1 MIGRDAK
8 GVGDPMTRVLVVEDD
23 DDLRTAV
30 VTDLGAAGFDVDEAP
45 DITTAA
51 AALAGRAY
59 ACVVFDRMLPDGD
72 SIGYV
77 RQRRE
82 AGWTVPVLFLTGRA
96 GVADRVAGFEH
107 GADDYLG
114 KPFAVAELCARVSVL
129 CRRPAPRPAV
139 LRVGDLALDTVRH
152 VASRGGTPL
161 ALGARE
167 FSVLEFLMSHPGA
180 AVSRADLIEH
190 CWDSSTDPMSNVVD
204 VVVRRIRRK
213 LGAPDLVHAVR
224 GRGYRLGLPG

>member
-1 MIGRDAK
+1 
-8 GVGDPMTRVLVVEDD
+8 MTRVLVVEDD

-30 VTDLGAAGFDVDEAP
+30 VADLRGNGFTVDEAP
-45 DITTAA
+45 DAATAA
-51 AALAGRAY
+51 AALGKGGY

-72 SIGYV
+72 SIGFV

-96 GVADRVAGFEH
+96 DVADRVAGFEH

-114 KPFAVAELCARVSVL
+114 KPFSMAELCARVSVL

-139 LRVGDLALDTVRH
+139 LRVGDLTLDTVRH
-152 VASRGGTPL
+152 EASRGGTPL

-167 FSVLEFLMSHPGA
+167 FAVLEFLMAHPGI
-180 AVSRADLIEH
+180 AVSRTDLIEH
-190 CWDSSTDPMSNVVD
+190 CWDGGADPMSNVVD

-213 LGAPDLVHAVR
+213 LGPPDLVHAVR

>member
-1 MIGRDAK
+1 
-8 GVGDPMTRVLVVEDD
+8 MTRVLVVEDD
-23 DDLRTAV
+23 DDLRAAV
-30 VTDLGAAGFDVDEAP
+30 VVDLRETGFTVDEAA
-45 DITTAA
+45 DLTTAA
-51 AALAGRAY
+51 EILAGRGY

-77 RQRRE
+77 RRRRE
-82 AGWTVPVLFLTGRA
+82 EGWTVPVLFLTGRA
-96 GVADRVAGFEH
+96 EVADRVAGFEH

-114 KPFAVAELCARVSVL
+114 KPFSVAELCARVSVL

-139 LRVGDLALDTVRH
+139 LRIGDLTLDTVRH
-152 VASRGGTPL
+152 EASRGGTPV

-167 FSVLEFLMSHPGA
+167 FSVLEFLMAHPGT

-190 CWDSSTDPMSNVVD
+190 CWDVSTDPMSNVVD

-213 LGAPDLVHAVR
+213 LGPPDVVHAVR